1 MVIGV
6 LSGPPAVLAELT
18 HLGVAL
24 GLTAAVGLE
33 RQLRD
38 KSAGLRTHA
47 VIGLGAALF
56 VLVSKYGFYD
66 VLAQQRVVLDPSRVA
81 AQIASGIGFVG
92 AGLIFVRRGD
102 VKGLTSAAGVWLA
115 AAIGAA
121 AGAGLTAAAG
131 LATGGYFVVAIGLR
145 GLDSLLRST
154 MTVGAELDLGY
165 DKASGALSR
174 AIELCEL
181 HGFEQEG
188 IEHLDPPDGGSLRS
202 LVHLRGR
209 GRADTVVALVRDV
222 PGVRTATWTVVE
234 PATERPSAR
243 RRSFIRT

>member
-1 MVIGV
+1 VIGV
-6 LSGPPAVLAELT
+6 LSAPPDALVQLT
-18 HLGVAL
+18 HLAVAL
-24 GLTAAVGLE
+24 GLTAAIGLE

-121 AGAGLTAAAG
+121 AGAGLTTAAG

-145 GLDSLLRST
+145 ALDAFLNAT
-154 MTVGAELDLGY
+154 MTVRARLEVGY
-165 DKASGALSR
+165 DKGSGALSR
-174 AIELCEL
+174 AIEVCEL
-181 HGFEQEG
+181 HGFEGGQVE
-188 IEHLDPPDGGSLRS
+188 ELDAPDGGGLRS

-209 GRADTVVALVRDV
+209 GSADTVVALIRDV
-222 PGVRTATWTVVE
+222 PGVRAV
-234 PATERPSAR
+234 RMDLG
-243 RRSFIRT
+243 